1 MAQRKY
7 DILLRAEI
15 EIGGV
20 YEADSAALAI
30 ETATRELRTGGD
42 VSNLSVER
50 AIFLDEDDADAPEPV
65 FPPELP
71 L

>member
-1 MAQRKY
+1 MPRKY
-7 DILLRAEI
+7 DILIRAEI

-20 YEADSAALAI
+20 YEADNRDIAI
-30 ETATRELRTGGD
+30 ETAIRELRTGGE